1 MSQKVRLRRLRYN
14 KTVRDLFED
23 THLRPQDLI
32 YPIFVCEGKNIKNEI
47 KSMPGQYQISVDRLH
62 SLCNKLIELNIKS
75 VILFGVPDKKDDD
88 GKVAQDDNGIVQRAV
103 KEIKKINN
111 EILVIVDVCHCQYT
125 LHGHCGTIDKGDVD
139 NDKTVTNL
147 GLQAV
152 SLARAGADVIA
163 PSDMM
168 DGRVNHIRNILDK
181 NNFEKLPIFSY
192 SVKYASAFYGPF
204 RDAAENTPQHGDRK
218 SYQMNYKNSLEAMRE
233 AETDINEGADA
244 LIVKPAMSYL
254 DIIYRIKS
262 KYSIPVIAYN
272 VSGEYS
278 MAHSAV
284 DKNWIDKQ
292 VIFEILTSMKRAG
305 ANAIITYHAIEVAEY
320 LNENWYVQK

>member
-47 KSMPGQYQISVDRLH
+47 KSMPGQYQVSVDRLP

-88 GKVAQDDNGIVQRAV
+88 GKVAQDDNGLVQRAV
-103 KEIKKINN
+103 KEIKKTNN

-147 GLQAV
+147 GLQAL

-320 LNENWYVQK
+320 LNEN

>member
-1 MSQKVRLRRLRYN
+1 MTQKVRLRRLRYN

-47 KSMPGQYQISVDRLH
+47 KSMPGQYQISVDRLP

-103 KEIKKINN
+103 KEIKKTNN

-284 DKNWIDKQ
+284 DKNWIAKQ

-320 LNENWYVQK
+320 LNEN

>member
-47 KSMPGQYQISVDRLH
+47 KSMPGQYQVSVDSLP

-103 KEIKKINN
+103 KEIKKTNN

-147 GLQAV
+147 GLQAL

-320 LNENWYVQK
+320 LNEN

>member
-47 KSMPGQYQISVDRLH
+47 KSMPGQYQISVDRLP

-103 KEIKKINN
+103 KEIKKTNN

-147 GLQAV
+147 GLQAL

-262 KYSIPVIAYN
+262 KFSIPVIAYN

-320 LNENWYVQK
+320 LNEN

>member
-47 KSMPGQYQISVDRLH
+47 KSMPGQYQISVDRLP

-103 KEIKKINN
+103 KEIKKTNN

-147 GLQAV
+147 GLQAL

-204 RDAAENTPQHGDRK
+204 RDAAENTPQYGDRK

-262 KYSIPVIAYN
+262 KYSIPVIA
-272 VSGEYS
+272 
-278 MAHSAV
+278 
-284 DKNWIDKQ
+284 
-292 VIFEILTSMKRAG
+292 
-305 ANAIITYHAIEVAEY
+305 
-320 LNENWYVQK
+320 

>member
-47 KSMPGQYQISVDRLH
+47 KSMPGQYQISVDRLP

-103 KEIKKINN
+103 KEIKKTNN
-111 EILVIVDVCHCQYT
+111 EILVIVDVCHWQYT

-147 GLQAV
+147 GLQAL

-284 DKNWIDKQ
+284 DKNWIAKQ

-320 LNENWYVQK
+320 LNEN

>member
-47 KSMPGQYQISVDRLH
+47 KSMPGQYQISVDRLP

-103 KEIKKINN
+103 KEIKKTNN

-284 DKNWIDKQ
+284 DKNWIAKQ

-320 LNENWYVQK
+320 LNEN

>member
-47 KSMPGQYQISVDRLH
+47 KSMPGQYQVSVDRLP
-62 SLCNKLIELNIKS
+62 SLCNRLIELNIKS
-75 VILFGVPDKKDDD
+75 VILFGVPDIKDDD

-103 KEIKKINN
+103 KEIKKTNN

-320 LNENWYVQK
+320 LNEN

>member
-14 KTVRDLFED
+14 KNVRDLVED
-23 THLRPQDLI
+23 NHLRPQDLV

-47 KSMPGQYQISVDRLH
+47 KSMPGQYQWSVDML
-62 SLCNKLIELNIKS
+62 SDLCNKLSDLNIMS

-103 KEIKKINN
+103 KEIKKINK
-111 EILVIVDVCHCQYT
+111 EILVVVDVCHCQYT
-125 LHGHCGTIDKGDVD
+125 LHGHCGTIKNGDVE
-139 NDKTVTNL
+139 NDKTVINL

-152 SLARAGADVIA
+152 SLAKAGADVLA

-192 SVKYASAFYGPF
+192 AVKYASAFYGPF
-204 RDAAENTPQHGDRK
+204 RDAAENTPQYGDRK
-218 SYQMNYKNSLEAMRE
+218 SYQMNYKNSIEALRE

-262 KYSIPVIAYN
+262 KFNIPVIAYN

-278 MAHSAV
+278 MVHSAA
-284 DKNWIDKQ
+284 DKKWIDNE
-292 VIFEILTSMKRAG
+292 VILEILTSMKRAG
-305 ANAIITYHAIEVAEY
+305 ANAIITYHALEIAEY
-320 LNENWYVQK
+320 LNNDGDV

>member
-47 KSMPGQYQISVDRLH
+47 KSMPGQYQISVDRLP

-103 KEIKKINN
+103 KEIKKTNN

-147 GLQAV
+147 GLQAL

-168 DGRVNHIRNILDK
+168 DGRVKHIRNILDK

-320 LNENWYVQK
+320 LNEN

>member
-47 KSMPGQYQISVDRLH
+47 KSMPGQYQVSVDRLPN
-62 SLCNKLIELNIKS
+62 LCNKLIELNIKS

-147 GLQAV
+147 GLQAL

-204 RDAAENTPQHGDRK
+204 RDAADNTPQHGDRK
-218 SYQMNYKNSLEAMRE
+218 SYQMNYKNSLEAVRE

-262 KYSIPVIAYN
+262 KFSIPVIAYN

-278 MAHSAV
+278 MAHSAI

-320 LNENWYVQK
+320 LNEH

>member
-1 MSQKVRLRRLRYN
+1 M
-14 KTVRDLFED
+14 
-23 THLRPQDLI
+23 RPQDLI

-47 KSMPGQYQISVDRLH
+47 KSMPGQYQISVDRLP

-103 KEIKKINN
+103 KEIKKTNN

-147 GLQAV
+147 GLQAL

-320 LNENWYVQK
+320 LNEN

>member
-23 THLRPQDLI
+23 THLRSQDLI

-47 KSMPGQYQISVDRLH
+47 KSMPGQYQVSVDRLLN
-62 SLCNKLIELNIKS
+62 LCNKLIELNIKS

-103 KEIKKINN
+103 REIKKTSN

-139 NDKTVTNL
+139 NDITVTNL
-147 GLQAV
+147 GLQAL

-181 NNFEKLPIFSY
+181 NKFEKLPIFSY

-204 RDAAENTPQHGDRK
+204 RDAADNTPQHGDRK

-278 MAHSAV
+278 MAHSAI

-305 ANAIITYHAIEVAEY
+305 ANAIITYHAIEIAEY
-320 LNENWYVQK
+320 LNEH

>member
-23 THLRPQDLI
+23 THLRPKDLI

-47 KSMPGQYQISVDRLH
+47 KSMPGQYQVSVDRLP

-103 KEIKKINN
+103 KEIKKTNN

-168 DGRVNHIRNILDK
+168 DGRVKHIRNILDK

-305 ANAIITYHAIEVAEY
+305 ANAIITYHAIEIAEY
-320 LNENWYVQK
+320 LNEN

>member
-23 THLRPQDLI
+23 THLRPRDLI

-47 KSMPGQYQISVDRLH
+47 KSMPGQYQVSVDRLP
-62 SLCNKLIELNIKS
+62 SLCNRLIELNIKS

-103 KEIKKINN
+103 KEIKKTNN

-147 GLQAV
+147 GLQAL

-204 RDAAENTPQHGDRK
+204 RDAAENTPQHGNRK

-320 LNENWYVQK
+320 LNEN

>member
-47 KSMPGQYQISVDRLH
+47 KSMPGQYQISVDRLP

-103 KEIKKINN
+103 KEIKKTNN

-147 GLQAV
+147 GLQAL

-233 AETDINEGADA
+233 AETDINEGSDA
-244 LIVKPAMSYL
+244 LIVKSAMSYL

-320 LNENWYVQK
+320 LNEN

>member
-23 THLRPQDLI
+23 THLRPKDLI

-47 KSMPGQYQISVDRLH
+47 KSMPGQYQVSVDRLP

-103 KEIKKINN
+103 KEIKKTNN

-168 DGRVNHIRNILDK
+168 DGRVKHIRNILDK

-320 LNENWYVQK
+320 LNEN

>member
-47 KSMPGQYQISVDRLH
+47 KSMPGQYQISVDRLP

-103 KEIKKINN
+103 KEIKKTNN

-168 DGRVNHIRNILDK
+168 DGRVNRIRNILDK

-320 LNENWYVQK
+320 LNEN

>member
-47 KSMPGQYQISVDRLH
+47 KSMPGQYQVSVDRLP
-62 SLCNKLIELNIKS
+62 SLCNRLIELNIKS

-103 KEIKKINN
+103 KEIKKTNN

-147 GLQAV
+147 GLQAI

-181 NNFEKLPIFSY
+181 NSFEKLPIFSY

-320 LNENWYVQK
+320 LNEN

>member
-14 KTVRDLFED
+14 KNVRDLFED
-23 THLRPQDLI
+23 TYLRPQDLI

-47 KSMPGQYQISVDRLH
+47 KSMPGQYQVSVDQLT
-62 SLCNKLIELNIKS
+62 SICNKLLELNIKS

-103 KEIKKINN
+103 KEIKKTNN

-139 NDKTVTNL
+139 NDKTVINL

-152 SLARAGADVIA
+152 SLAKAGADVIA

-168 DGRVNHIRNILDK
+168 DGRVNHIRYILDK

-204 RDAAENTPQHGDRK
+204 RDAAENSPQHGDRK

-244 LIVKPAMSYL
+244 LIVKPAISYL

-262 KYSIPVIAYN
+262 KFNIPVIAYN

-278 MAHSAV
+278 MVHSAV

-305 ANAIITYHAIEVAEY
+305 ANAIITYHAIEVAEF
-320 LNENWYVQK
+320 LNENGDV

>member
-14 KTVRDLFED
+14 KTVRELFED

-47 KSMPGQYQISVDRLH
+47 KSMPGQYQVSVDRLP

-103 KEIKKINN
+103 KEIKKTNN

-305 ANAIITYHAIEVAEY
+305 ANAIITYHAIEIAEY
-320 LNENWYVQK
+320 LNEN

>member
-1 MSQKVRLRRLRYN
+1 MSQKVRLRSLRYN
-14 KTVRDLFED
+14 KNVRDLFED

-32 YPIFVCEGKNIKNEI
+32 CPIFVCEGKNIKNEI
-47 KSMPGQYQISVDRLH
+47 KSMPGQYQVSVDRLP

-103 KEIKKINN
+103 KEIKKTNN

-147 GLQAV
+147 GLQAI

-168 DGRVNHIRNILDK
+168 DGRVKHIRNILDK

-284 DKNWIDKQ
+284 DKNWIAKQ

-320 LNENWYVQK
+320 LNEN

>member
-47 KSMPGQYQISVDRLH
+47 KSMPGQYQVSVDRLP

-103 KEIKKINN
+103 KEIKKTNN

-233 AETDINEGADA
+233 AETDITEGADA

-262 KYSIPVIAYN
+262 KFSIPVIAYN

-278 MAHSAV
+278 MAHSAI
-284 DKNWIDKQ
+284 DKNWIDMQ

-305 ANAIITYHAIEVAEY
+305 ANAIITYHAIEVAKY
-320 LNENWYVQK
+320 LNEK